1 MKAFSSDMSGIDRLA
16 VGLSALCGVHC
27 LATSLLVG
35 AMASLGGILET
46 PIIHEG
52 GLMLAILLGAVGL
65 GAGAMRKGT
74 MLPVAVGSLGLG
86 VMAGALSHHH
96 SVMETVY
103 TVLGVGILSLGHIL
117 NGRHQ
122 HAH

>member
-1 MKAFSSDMSGIDRLA
+1 MSVSTSRMSGIDRLA

-35 AMASLGGILET
+35 AMASVGGLLET

-52 GLMLAILLGAVGL
+52 GLLIAILLGAVSL
-65 GAGAMRKGT
+65 GAGALRQDSL
-74 MLPVAVGSLGLG
+74 LPVAVGSLGLG
-86 VMAGALSHHH
+86 VMAGAMSHHH
-96 SVMETVY
+96 SAMETVY
-103 TVLGVGILSLGHIL
+103 TVLGVIILSIGHFL
-117 NGRHQ
+117 NGRN